1 MAVLT
6 IEQKET
12 IAAIERQFIAVNETN
27 TDIPYSVVNIN
38 KLNAEV
44 NRQKTAIKELAI
56 HNQGMEVVRK
66 ELRDKLIEKLNSDF
80 KAGEIKLTAQDY
92 GNDVKI
98 ILTKNIGSYS
108 SENMQQIYV
117 INQHERHEFGK
128 KTIGFAYSDNY
139 EGREHALVAK
149 TPEEFFATP
158 EMEKRMVRLM
168 DTASR

>member
-6 IEQKET
+6 ISQKES
-12 IAAIERQFIAVNETN
+12 IAAIERQFIAVNATN

-44 NRQKTAIKELAI
+44 NRQKDSKSELYI

-66 ELRDKLIEKLNSDF
+66 QLRDKLIEKLNADF
-80 KAGEIKLTAQDY
+80 VAGELKLTAEDY
-92 GNDVKI
+92 GNDIKI

-108 SENMQQIYV
+108 SENMIQVYV

-139 EGREHALVAK
+139 EGREHAIVAN
-149 TPEEFFATP
+149 TAEELFANP
-158 EMEKRMVRLM
+158 QIEKQMVRLI
-168 DTASR
+168 DKSK